1 MYSFKLYESS
11 FDILSLYLIVID
23 KLNISYYSFKTNDN
37 YLLAKGYP
45 YQSKVLFY
53 VIDYWSLASGVNRRL
68 MNFMYSCRFWE
79 SICFYSWEPMIST
92 QSTTQNSTW
101 LAFTI

>member
-53 VIDYWSLASGVNRRL
+53 VIDY
-68 MNFMYSCRFWE
+68 
-79 SICFYSWEPMIST
+79 
-92 QSTTQNSTW
+92 
-101 LAFTI
+101 